1 MPLTDYQY
9 YDNGG
14 NSPENANWGSYQYL
28 SLADVVNNFMLMSVG
43 DDKLLNNVKRHEVLF
58 FAKEAVKE
66 FNYDAAK
73 EVKALE
79 YIVQSDLKMI
89 LPHDYVNIVRLSYE
103 SNGVLYPMYENQKA
117 ITATAYVQDNSGNL
131 TFDINGNVITGQSE
145 LDIRRLDQTLYSG
158 SGAYNNCYGWCY
170 NDNWYFGFAMG
181 GRYGLDTST
190 ATSNPTFTIN
200 KRSGVIDFASN
211 ISGQRVVLE
220 YISDGME
227 NGDDSSIDIHKFAE
241 KWIHAYIRWC
251 LLDNKIMIQEYIVRR
266 AKDKESSLRR
276 NLKIRLSNN
285 HSSELLMM
293 FRGKDKTIK

>member
-14 NSPENANWGSYQYL
+14 NSPENENWGSYQYL

-43 DDKLLNNVKRHEVLF
+43 DDKLLNNVKRHEALF
-58 FAKEAVKE
+58 YAKEAIKE
-66 FNYDAAK
+66 LNYDAAK

-131 TFDINGNVITGQSE
+131 TFDINGNVVTGQSE

-158 SGAYNNCYGWCY
+158 SGAYNGCYGWCY
-170 NDNWYFGFAMG
+170 NDNWYFGFTMG

-200 KRSGVIDFASN
+200 KKSGVIDFASN

-227 NGDDSSIDIHKFAE
+227 NGDDSSIEIHKFAE

-251 LLDNKIMIQEYIVRR
+251 LLDNKIMVQEYIVRR

-293 FRGKDKTIK
+293 LRGKDKTIK